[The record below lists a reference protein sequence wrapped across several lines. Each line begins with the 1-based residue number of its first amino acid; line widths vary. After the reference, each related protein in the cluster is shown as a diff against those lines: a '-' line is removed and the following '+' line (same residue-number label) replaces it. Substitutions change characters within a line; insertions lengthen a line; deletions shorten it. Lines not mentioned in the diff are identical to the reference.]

1 MRRINI
7 KICATLLG
15 ISLLLGLAWVNCAQ
29 ATLIAYDVAAQ
40 DGNQYSTGSLG
51 MDFDVNSPIKITA
64 LGVFDSGADG
74 LVGTLYATIYDRDTG
89 TRVVAAIAFTP
100 SDPGNLIGGSRFK
113 NLESEVQLGVGHYS
127 IVSWGYGPDNNGNS
141 TYTPPITLATLND
154 GGGAISFVDHGR
166 WDVNAGVYPT
176 DTGPVDSDYPA
187 NLFLAGTFAYDT
199 SVDPVPVPATVL
211 LLGSGLLGLGLL
223 RRWAWHRKQ

>member
-1 MRRINI
+1 MRRVKI

-29 ATLIAYDVAAQ
+29 ASLIAYDVAAQ
-40 DGNQYSTGSLG
+40 TGNQYSTGSLG
-51 MDFDVNSPIKITA
+51 MDFDVNNPIEITA

-74 LVGTLYATIYDRDTG
+74 LHGTLYAAIYDRNTG
-89 TRVVAAIAFTP
+89 TQVVPPIAFTP

-113 NLESEVQLGVGHYS
+113 NLASEILLGVGQYS
-127 IVSWGYGPDNNGNS
+127 IVSWGYDSDANGNW
-141 TYTPPITLATLND
+141 TYTPPITLPTLND
-154 GGGAISFVDHGR
+154 GGGVISFVGHGR
-166 WDVNAGVYPT
+166 WDGDAGVYPT
-176 DTGPVDSDYPA
+176 DVGNDYPA

-199 SVDPVPVPATVL
+199 SVDPAPVPATVL

-223 RRWAWHRKQ
+223 RRGAWHPKK